1 MVAANSKLEFNLDM
15 ASLGSVPSVVLGFLL
30 VFLAGGSS
38 LRAEAVVRVVA
49 TTSLVGD
56 LIREVGGA
64 RVSVKSLMGPGMDP
78 HSYQPTPS
86 DLRAL
91 QDADLVAFHGLHLEG
106 RMQTVLQRLRSR
118 RAHVVAITED
128 LPVTR
133 LRRVGEGDG
142 AYDPHVWFEVALW
155 RECIGTVEGALVRAD
170 PAGAESYR
178 TQGEVLRMRLL
189 ALDEWVRRE
198 LAAIPPERRVLVTSH
213 DAFGYFGRAYDFEVI
228 GLQGVST
235 VGEAALSA
243 MTGLT
248 QLLSRR
254 RIPAIFVES
263 SVSPKA
269 IQRVAADAGVRVGGE
284 LYSDSLG
291 APGRSADGIDPS
303 TYEGMVRHNV
313 RTLVSALR

>member
-1 MVAANSKLEFNLDM
+1 MT
-15 ASLGSVPSVVLGFLL
+15 SLGSVPSVLLGVLLM
-30 VFLAGGSS
+30 VVAGGSS
-38 LRAEAVVRVVA
+38 LRADAVVRVVA
-49 TTSLVGD
+49 TTSLVAD
-56 LIREVGGA
+56 LVREIGGT
-64 RVSVKSLMGPGMDP
+64 RVSVKSLMGPGVDP

-91 QDADLVAFHGLHLEG
+91 QDADVVAFHGLHLEG
-106 RMQTVLQRLRSR
+106 RMENVLQRLRSR
-118 RAHVVAITED
+118 RAQVVAITSD

-133 LRRVGEGDG
+133 LRRVGEGEG
-142 AYDPHVWFEVALW
+142 AYDPHVWFEVGLW
-155 RECIGTVEGALVRAD
+155 RECISTVVAALVRAD
-170 PAGAESYR
+170 PAGTETYQAR
-178 TQGEVLRMRLL
+178 GDALRARLV

-198 LAAIPPERRVLVTSH
+198 LAVIPKERRVLVTSH

-228 GLQGVST
+228 GLQGIST

-243 MTGLT
+243 MTELT
-248 QLLSRR
+248 QLLARR

-291 APGRSADGIDPS
+291 APGLAADGTDPS

>member
-1 MVAANSKLEFNLDM
+1 MVAANSDRGFSQGM
-15 ASLGSVPSVVLGFLL
+15 VSLGSVPLVVLGFLL
-30 VFLAGGSS
+30 MIFAGVSS
-38 LRAEAVVRVVA
+38 LRADAVVRVVT

-56 LIREVGGA
+56 LVREIGGA
-64 RVSVKSLMGPGMDP
+64 RVSVQSLMGPGVDP

-86 DLRAL
+86 ALRAL
-91 QDADLVAFHGLHLEG
+91 QDADVVAFHGLYLEG
-106 RMQTVLQRLRSR
+106 RMENVLQRLQSR
-118 RAHVVAITED
+118 RAHVVAITAD
-128 LPVTR
+128 LPVSR
-133 LRRVGEGDG
+133 LRRVGEGEG

-155 RECIGTVEGALVRAD
+155 RECIGTVVEALVRAD

-178 TQGEVLRMRLL
+178 AQGDALRARLL
-189 ALDEWVRRE
+189 VLDDWVRRE

-248 QLLSRR
+248 QLLARR

-291 APGRSADGIDPS
+291 APGRAADGIDPS

>member
-1 MVAANSKLEFNLDM
+1 MGC
-15 ASLGSVPSVVLGFLL
+15 LGSFPSVVLGFLL
-30 VFLAGGSS
+30 VVFAGSTARG
-38 LRAEAVVRVVA
+38 ADTGVKVVA
-49 TTSLVGD
+49 TTSLVAD
-56 LIREVGGA
+56 LVREVGGP
-64 RVSVKSLMGPGMDP
+64 RVAVRALMGPGVDP

-91 QDADLVAFHGLHLEG
+91 QDAEVVAFHGLHLEG
-106 RMQTVLQRLRSR
+106 RMENVFQRLRAR
-118 RAHVVAITED
+118 RPNVFAVTAN
-128 LPVTR
+128 LPVAR
-133 LRRVGEGDG
+133 LRAVGEGVA
-142 AYDPHVWFEVALW
+142 AYDPHVWFDVRLWHDCVGPVVDAL
-155 RECIGTVEGALVRAD
+155 IRAD

-178 TQGEVLRMRLL
+178 ARADALRQRLL
-189 ALDEWVRRE
+189 ALDDWVRRE
-198 LAAIPPERRVLVTSH
+198 LAVIPPARRVLVTSH

-248 QLLSRR
+248 ELLGRR

-291 APGRSADGIDPS
+291 LPGREADGVDPS

-313 RTLVSALR
+313 RTLVAALR